1 MLGSFNAALRLIL
14 HSVLASGMDKAM
26 RAFIALILVSV
37 MPTISIIFTYSWSE
51 SELQGQIFFIFSKL
65 WYIFIPVYW
74 IYRIEESRLML
85 GEMNSNGRN
94 ESLISGIIIFVIISV
109 IFLIFGETIDVELM
123 KQEIGPTGLLNLPLF
138 ITGMIYWITINSLI
152 EEFVFRQF
160 IGDRLLEITGR
171 EYISVLLS
179 AAIFTCH
186 HTVLLSL
193 YFEPWQ
199 NAIASLGVFI
209 AGTTWSILWLRHRSL
224 FVCWLSHAIADLAV
238 FGIAYLI
245 LF

>member
-1 MLGSFNAALRLIL
+1 MCIR
-14 HSVLASGMDKAM
+14 D
-26 RAFIALILVSV
+26 R
-37 MPTISIIFTYSWSE
+37 
-51 SELQGQIFFIFSKL
+51 
-65 WYIFIPVYW
+65 
-74 IYRIEESRLML
+74 
-85 GEMNSNGRN
+85 
-94 ESLISGIIIFVIISV
+94 
-109 IFLIFGETIDVELM
+109 
-123 KQEIGPTGLLNLPLF
+123 LNLPLF
-138 ITGMIYWITINSLI
+138 ITGMFYWITINSLI

-209 AGTTWSILWLRHRSL
+209 AGATWSILWLRHRSL

>member
-1 MLGSFNAALRLIL
+1 
-14 HSVLASGMDKAM
+14 
-26 RAFIALILVSV
+26 
-37 MPTISIIFTYSWSE
+37 
-51 SELQGQIFFIFSKL
+51 
-65 WYIFIPVYW
+65 
-74 IYRIEESRLML
+74 ML

-94 ESLISGIIIFVIISV
+94 ESLISGIIIFVIIGV
-109 IFLIFGETIDVELM
+109 IFLMFGDTIDVELM
-123 KQEIGPTGLLNLPLF
+123 KKEIGPTGLLNLPLF

-209 AGTTWSILWLRHRSL
+209 AGVTWSILWLRHRSL

>member
-1 MLGSFNAALRLIL
+1 MEKFT
-14 HSVLASGMDKAM
+14 
-26 RAFIALILVSV
+26 RAFIALLLVSV
-37 MPTISIIFTYSWSE
+37 MPTISILFSYTWSE
-51 SELQGQIFFIFSKL
+51 SELQGQIFFVFAKL
-65 WYIFIPVYW
+65 WYILIPVYW
-74 IYRIEESRLML
+74 IYQIEESRLIL
-85 GEMNSNGRN
+85 GESNSTGRA
-94 ESLISGIIIFVIISV
+94 ESLISGIIIFAVIVI
-109 IFLIFGETIDVELM
+109 IFLIFGETIDVGLM
-123 KQEIGPTGLLNLPLF
+123 KQKIGPTGLLNLPLF
-138 ITGMIYWITINSLI
+138 IVGMIYWITINSLV

-171 EYISVLLS
+171 ESITIFLS

-199 NAIASLGVFI
+199 NAIASLGIFI
-209 AGTTWSILWLRHRSL
+209 AGVTWSILWLRHRSL

>member
-1 MLGSFNAALRLIL
+1 MEKFT
-14 HSVLASGMDKAM
+14 
-26 RAFIALILVSV
+26 RAFIALLLVSV
-37 MPTISIIFTYSWSE
+37 MPTISILFSYTWSE
-51 SELQGQIFFIFSKL
+51 SELQGQIFFVFAKL
-65 WYIFIPVYW
+65 WYILIPVYW
-74 IYRIEESRLML
+74 IYQIEESRLIL
-85 GEMNSNGRN
+85 GESNSTGRA
-94 ESLISGIIIFVIISV
+94 ESLISGIIIFAVIVI
-109 IFLIFGETIDVELM
+109 IFLIFGETIDVGLM
-123 KQEIGPTGLLNLPLF
+123 KQKIGPTGLLNLPLF
-138 ITGMIYWITINSLI
+138 IVGMIYWITINSLV

-171 EYISVLLS
+171 ESITIFLS

-199 NAIASLGVFI
+199 NAIASLGIFI
-209 AGTTWSILWLRHRSL
+209 AGVTWSILWLRHRSL

-238 FGIAYLI
+238 FGIAYVI

>member
-1 MLGSFNAALRLIL
+1 MEK
-14 HSVLASGMDKAM
+14 VT
-26 RAFIALILVSV
+26 RAFIALFLVSV
-37 MPTISIIFTYSWSE
+37 MPTFSILFTYSWSE
-51 SELQGQIFFIFSKL
+51 SELQGQIFFVFAKL
-65 WYIFIPVYW
+65 WYILIPVYW
-74 IYRIEESRLML
+74 IYRIDGSRIIL
-85 GEMNSNGRN
+85 GEIKSDGRA
-94 ESLISGIIIFVIISV
+94 ESLISGIIIFVVIAV
-109 IFLIFGETIDVELM
+109 IFLIFGETIDVDLM

-138 ITGMIYWITINSLI
+138 IVGMIYWITINSLV

-160 IGDRLLEITGR
+160 VSDRLLEITGR
-171 EYISVLLS
+171 ESITVILS

-199 NAIASLGVFI
+199 NVIASLGIFI
-209 AGTTWSILWLRHRSL
+209 AGATWSILWLRHRSL

>member
-1 MLGSFNAALRLIL
+1 MEK
-14 HSVLASGMDKAM
+14 VT
-26 RAFIALILVSV
+26 RAFIALFLVSV
-37 MPTISIIFTYSWSE
+37 MPTFSILFTYSWSE
-51 SELQGQIFFIFSKL
+51 SELQGQIFFVFAKL
-65 WYIFIPVYW
+65 WYILIPVYW
-74 IYRIEESRLML
+74 IYRIDGSRIIL
-85 GEMNSNGRN
+85 GEIKSDGRA
-94 ESLISGIIIFVIISV
+94 ESLISGIIIFVVIAV
-109 IFLIFGETIDVELM
+109 IFLIFGETIDVNLM

-138 ITGMIYWITINSLI
+138 IVGMIYWITINSLV

-160 IGDRLLEITGR
+160 VGDRLLEITGR
-171 EYISVLLS
+171 ESITIILS

-199 NAIASLGVFI
+199 NVIASLGIFI
-209 AGTTWSILWLRHRSL
+209 AGATWSILWLRHRSL

>member
-1 MLGSFNAALRLIL
+1 MLGSLNAAPRLIL
-14 HSVLASGMDKAM
+14 HSVLVSIMEKVT
-26 RAFIALILVSV
+26 RAFIALFLVSV
-37 MPTISIIFTYSWSE
+37 MPTISILFTYSWSE
-51 SELQGQIFFIFSKL
+51 SELQGQIFFVFAKL
-65 WYIFIPVYW
+65 WYVLIPVYW
-74 IYRIEESRLML
+74 IYRIEKRRLML
-85 GEMNSNGRN
+85 GEINSKGRA
-94 ESLISGIIIFVIISV
+94 ESLISGIIMFVVIVV
-109 IFLIFGETIDVELM
+109 IFLLFGETIDIELM

-138 ITGMIYWITINSLI
+138 IGGMIYWITINSLV

-171 EYISVLLS
+171 ESITIFLS

-199 NAIASLGVFI
+199 NAIASFGIFI
-209 AGTTWSILWLRHRSL
+209 AGATWSILWLRHRSL

-238 FGIAYLI
+238 FGIAYVI

>member
-1 MLGSFNAALRLIL
+1 MEK
-14 HSVLASGMDKAM
+14 VT
-26 RAFIALILVSV
+26 RAFIALFLVSV
-37 MPTISIIFTYSWSE
+37 MPTFSILFTYSWSE
-51 SELQGQIFFIFSKL
+51 SELQGQIFFVFAKL
-65 WYIFIPVYW
+65 WYILIPVYW
-74 IYRIEESRLML
+74 IYRIDGSRIIL
-85 GEMNSNGRN
+85 GEIKSDGRA
-94 ESLISGIIIFVIISV
+94 ESLISGIIIFVVIAV
-109 IFLIFGETIDVELM
+109 IFLIFGETIDVNLM

-138 ITGMIYWITINSLI
+138 IVGMIYWITINSLV

-160 IGDRLLEITGR
+160 VGDRLLEITGR
-171 EYISVLLS
+171 ESITVILS

-199 NAIASLGVFI
+199 NVIASLGIFI
-209 AGTTWSILWLRHRSL
+209 AGATWSILWLRHRSL

>member
-1 MLGSFNAALRLIL
+1 MFGSLIAAPRLNS
-14 HSVLASGMDKAM
+14 HSVLASTMEKFT
-26 RAFIALILVSV
+26 RAFIALLLVSV
-37 MPTISIIFTYSWSE
+37 MPTISILFSYTWSE
-51 SELQGQIFFIFSKL
+51 SELQGQIFFVFAKL
-65 WYIFIPVYW
+65 WYILIPVYW
-74 IYRIEESRLML
+74 IYQIEESRLIL
-85 GEMNSNGRN
+85 GESNSTGRA
-94 ESLISGIIIFVIISV
+94 ESLISGIIIFAVIVI
-109 IFLIFGETIDVELM
+109 IFLIFGETIDVGLM
-123 KQEIGPTGLLNLPLF
+123 KQKIGPTGLLNLPLF
-138 ITGMIYWITINSLI
+138 IVGMIYWITINSLV

-171 EYISVLLS
+171 ESITIFLS

-199 NAIASLGVFI
+199 NAIASLGIFI
-209 AGTTWSILWLRHRSL
+209 AGVTWSILWLRHRSL

>member
-1 MLGSFNAALRLIL
+1 MPTM
-14 HSVLASGMDKAM
+14 SVLFS
-26 RAFIALILVSV
+26 F
-37 MPTISIIFTYSWSE
+37 SWSE
-51 SELQGQIFFIFSKL
+51 SELQSQIFFIFAKL
-65 WYIFIPVYW
+65 WIILIPIYW
-74 IYRIEESRLML
+74 IYRIEESRISL
-85 GEMNSNGRN
+85 GEINSKGMYQ
-94 ESLISGIIIFVIISV
+94 SIVSGILIFLAVGI
-109 IFLIFGETIDVELM
+109 IFLIFGDTLDVDLM
-123 KQEIGPTGLLNLPLF
+123 KQEIGGTGLLNPHIFFLGVF
-138 ITGMIYWITINSLI
+138 YWITINSLV

-171 EYISVLLS
+171 ESITVFLS

-199 NAIASLGVFI
+199 NVIASLGVFI
-209 AGTTWSILWLRHRSL
+209 AGVTWSILWLRHRSL

-238 FGIAYLI
+238 FGIAYLL

>member
-1 MLGSFNAALRLIL
+1 
-14 HSVLASGMDKAM
+14 
-26 RAFIALILVSV
+26 
-37 MPTISIIFTYSWSE
+37 MPTFSILFTYSWSE
-51 SELQGQIFFIFSKL
+51 SELQGQIFFVFAKL
-65 WYIFIPVYW
+65 WYILIPVYW
-74 IYRIEESRLML
+74 IYRIDGSRIIL
-85 GEMNSNGRN
+85 GEIKSDGRA
-94 ESLISGIIIFVIISV
+94 ESLISGIIIFVVIAV
-109 IFLIFGETIDVELM
+109 IFVIFGETIDVNLM
-123 KQEIGPTGLLNLPLF
+123 KQEIGSTGLLNLPLF
-138 ITGMIYWITINSLI
+138 IVGMFYWITINSLV

-160 IGDRLLEITGR
+160 VGDRLLEITGR
-171 EYISVLLS
+171 ESITVILS

-199 NAIASLGVFI
+199 NVIASLGIFI

>member
-1 MLGSFNAALRLIL
+1 MLGSLNAALRLIL
-14 HSVLASGMDKAM
+14 HSLFASAM
-26 RAFIALILVSV
+26 EKVTRAIFALILVSV

-51 SELQGQIFFIFSKL
+51 SELQGQIFFIFAKL
-65 WYIFIPVYW
+65 WYILIPVYW
-74 IYRIEESRLML
+74 IYRIEKSRLML
-85 GEMNSNGRN
+85 GETNSNGRT
-94 ESLISGIIIFVIISV
+94 ESLISGIIIFVV
-109 IFLIFGETIDVELM
+109 IGVIYLMFGDTIDVELM
-123 KQEIGPTGLLNLPLF
+123 KQEIGPTGLLNFPLF
-138 ITGMIYWITINSLI
+138 FAGMVYWITINSLV

-171 EYISVLLS
+171 ESITVFLS

-199 NAIASLGVFI
+199 NVIASLGVFI
-209 AGTTWSILWLRHRSL
+209 AGVTWSILWLRHRSL

>member
-1 MLGSFNAALRLIL
+1 MEK
-14 HSVLASGMDKAM
+14 VT
-26 RAFIALILVSV
+26 RAFIALFLVSV
-37 MPTISIIFTYSWSE
+37 MPTFSILFTYSWSE
-51 SELQGQIFFIFSKL
+51 SELQGQIFFVFAKL
-65 WYIFIPVYW
+65 WYILIPVYW
-74 IYRIEESRLML
+74 IYRIDGSRIIL
-85 GEMNSNGRN
+85 GEIKSDGRA
-94 ESLISGIIIFVIISV
+94 ESLISGIIIFVVIAV
-109 IFLIFGETIDVELM
+109 IFLIFGETIDVDLM

-138 ITGMIYWITINSLI
+138 IVGMIYWITINSLV

-160 IGDRLLEITGR
+160 VSDRLLEITGR
-171 EYISVLLS
+171 ESITVILS

-193 YFEPWQ
+193 YFESWQ
-199 NAIASLGVFI
+199 NVIASLGIFI
-209 AGTTWSILWLRHRSL
+209 AGATWSILWLRHRSL

>member
-1 MLGSFNAALRLIL
+1 MKKELVETGDGSKTLYIPNFDEHY
-14 HSVLASGMDKAM
+14 HSVHG
-26 RAFIALILVSV
+26 ALSEAQHVYVTHGLKSTTKTNLSIL
-37 MPTISIIFTYSWSE
+37 
-51 SELQGQIFFIFSKL
+51 
-65 WYIFIPVYW
+65 
-74 IYRIEESRLML
+74 
-85 GEMNSNGRN
+85 
-94 ESLISGIIIFVIISV
+94 
-109 IFLIFGETIDVELM
+109 
-123 KQEIGPTGLLNLPLF
+123 EIGFGTGLNAFLTFLENRTLNKEIKYTALEPYPLSYDLANEMDYVGLAGF
-138 ITGMIYWITINSLI
+138 ED

-171 EYISVLLS
+171 ESITVFLS

-199 NAIASLGVFI
+199 NVIASLGVFI
-209 AGTTWSILWLRHRSL
+209 AGVTWSIFWLRHRSL

>member
-1 MLGSFNAALRLIL
+1 M
-14 HSVLASGMDKAM
+14 
-26 RAFIALILVSV
+26 
-37 MPTISIIFTYSWSE
+37 
-51 SELQGQIFFIFSKL
+51 
-65 WYIFIPVYW
+65 
-74 IYRIEESRLML
+74 
-85 GEMNSNGRN
+85 
-94 ESLISGIIIFVIISV
+94 
-109 IFLIFGETIDVELM
+109 FGDTIDVELM
-123 KQEIGPTGLLNLPLF
+123 KQEIGPTGLLNFPLF
-138 ITGMIYWITINSLI
+138 FAGMVYWITINSLV

>member
-1 MLGSFNAALRLIL
+1 
-14 HSVLASGMDKAM
+14 
-26 RAFIALILVSV
+26 
-37 MPTISIIFTYSWSE
+37 MPTFSILFTYSWSE
-51 SELQGQIFFIFSKL
+51 SELQGQIFFVFAKL
-65 WYIFIPVYW
+65 WYILIPVYW
-74 IYRIEESRLML
+74 IYRIDGSRIIL
-85 GEMNSNGRN
+85 GEIKSDGRA
-94 ESLISGIIIFVIISV
+94 ESLISGIIIFVVIAV
-109 IFLIFGETIDVELM
+109 IFLIFGETIDVNLM

-138 ITGMIYWITINSLI
+138 IVGMIYWITINSLV

-160 IGDRLLEITGR
+160 VGDRLLEITGR
-171 EYISVLLS
+171 ESITVILS

-199 NAIASLGVFI
+199 NVIASLGIFI
-209 AGTTWSILWLRHRSL
+209 AGATWSILWLRHRSL

-238 FGIAYLI
+238 FGIAYVI

>member
-1 MLGSFNAALRLIL
+1 MEK
-14 HSVLASGMDKAM
+14 VT
-26 RAFIALILVSV
+26 RAFIALFLVSV
-37 MPTISIIFTYSWSE
+37 MPTFSILFTYSWSE
-51 SELQGQIFFIFSKL
+51 SELQGQIFFVFAKL
-65 WYIFIPVYW
+65 WYILIPVYW
-74 IYRIEESRLML
+74 IYRIDGSRIIL
-85 GEMNSNGRN
+85 GEIKSDGRA
-94 ESLISGIIIFVIISV
+94 ESLISGIIIFVVIAV
-109 IFLIFGETIDVELM
+109 IFLIFGETIDVDLM

-138 ITGMIYWITINSLI
+138 IVGMIYWITINSLV

-160 IGDRLLEITGR
+160 VGDRLLEITGR
-171 EYISVLLS
+171 ESITVILS

-199 NAIASLGVFI
+199 NVIASLGIFI